1 MEFLMAKPNPLFIAI
16 AVVREL
22 IPIIQDI
29 IEDVNEAKERDSD
42 GGRRVTAKEK
52 AQIATDAVLAV
63 VPKLHDLILKHI

>member
-1 MEFLMAKPNPLFIAI
+1 MAKPNPLFIAI

-29 IEDVNEAKERDSD
+29 IQDVNEAKSSDSH
-42 GGRRVTAKEK
+42 GGRRVTGQEK

-63 VPKLHDLILKHI
+63 VPKLHELILKHI